1 MSVKSYLS
9 QFNYHVSGQPD
20 KPKLVFLHGLMG
32 GANNWKRI
40 TQDLEGEYH
49 ILVFDQRGHGKS
61 FKPHYGYSPRDYS
74 EDLMKILKELGWS
87 KVGLIGHSMGG
98 RNALEFAGMYPQL
111 LWSLILEDIGPE
123 INKEAA
129 LRIRSWIEAVPTP
142 FASKKEARDF
152 FNGPFRSLVSTSE
165 KPEMLAEFFYWNME
179 EKSESVVDWRFFKP
193 GILASLQEGRD
204 HERWRLLRELK
215 IPTLVVRGDRSED
228 LTHEIFTKMQ
238 TMSPLIQGVEI
249 PDSGHWIHFEQPQ
262 AFTKALKDFLSKVD
276 KL

>member
-9 QFNYHVSGQPD
+9 QFNYQITGTED

-40 TQDLEGEYH
+40 TQDLEQEYH

-61 FKPHYGYSPRDYS
+61 FKPHHGYSPRDYA
-74 EDLMKILKELGWS
+74 EDLKLILQELRWD

-98 RNALEFAGMYPQL
+98 RNALEFAGLYPQF
-111 LWSLILEDIGPE
+111 LWALVLEDIGPE
-123 INKEAA
+123 INKDAA
-129 LRIRSWIEAVPTP
+129 TRIRSWIEAVPVP
-142 FASKKEARDF
+142 FSSKKEAREF
-152 FNGPFRSLVSTSE
+152 FNGPFRDLVQTAE
-165 KPEMLAEFFYWNME
+165 KAEMLAEFFYWNME
-179 EKSESVVDWRFFKP
+179 EKSEGLVDWRFFRP
-193 GILASLQEGRD
+193 GILTSLMEGRD

-215 IPTLVVRGDRSED
+215 VPALVVRGERSQD
-228 LTHEIFTKMQ
+228 LTREIFTKMQ
-238 TMSPLIQGVEI
+238 TMNSLVEGVEI

-262 AFTKALKDFLSKVD
+262 IFIKVLKEFLSKAD

>member
-9 QFNYHVSGQPD
+9 QFNYQVLGSPD

-40 TQDLEGEYH
+40 TQDLEQEYH

-74 EDLMKILKELGWS
+74 EDLKLILQELGWS

-98 RNALEFAGMYPQL
+98 RNALEFAGMFPQM
-111 LWSLILEDIGPE
+111 LWALVLEDIGPE

-129 LRIRSWIEAVPTP
+129 ARIRSWIEAVPVP
-142 FASKKEARDF
+142 FPSKKAAREF
-152 FNGPFRSLVSTSE
+152 FNGPFLSLVSTTE

-179 EKSESVVDWRFFKP
+179 EKDGGVVDWKFFKP
-193 GILASLQEGRD
+193 GILTSLLEGRD

-215 IPTLVVRGDRSED
+215 VPTLVVRGERSQD
-228 LTHEIFTKMQ
+228 LTPEIFTKMQ
-238 TMSPLIQGVEI
+238 TMSPLIEGVEI
-249 PDSGHWIHFEQPQ
+249 PNSGHWIHFEQPQ
-262 AFTKALKDFLSKVD
+262 VFIKILKDFLSKAD
-276 KL
+276 RL